1 VAIRA
6 ILFDLGNTL
15 VGYYTSREFPLVLRR
30 CLQECARVLGHTED
44 PARDEEL
51 FERALLLNREQ
62 SDYSVRPL
70 ATRLQ
75 ELFGPYQSLDGSSAS
90 ALGAAFLKP
99 IFATAKLDPQAVPVL
114 EALHGRGIKTAI
126 VSNTPWGSPADMW
139 RAELARHGLL
149 DKVDATVFCMDVGW
163 RKPHRA
169 PFDRALS
176 LLDVAHGDALFV
188 GDDHRWDLVGAQ
200 NAGLRPV
207 LLESVV
213 PKPPHDHLTTPNLA
227 GIIAL
232 LAEASGW
239 PTRQ

>member
-1 VAIRA
+1 MAIRA

-15 VGYYTSREFPLVLRR
+15 VGYYTSGEFPVVLRR
-30 CLQECARVLGHTED
+30 CVRECASALGQTED
-44 PARDEEL
+44 RGRDEDL

-62 SDYSVRPL
+62 SDYAVWPL
-70 ATRLQ
+70 SARLQ
-75 ELFGPYQSLDGSSAS
+75 ELFGAYESIDEAS
-90 ALGAAFLKP
+90 AEALATTFLKP
-99 IFATAKLDPQAVPVL
+99 IFAIARLDPQAIPLL
-114 EALHGRGIKTAI
+114 EALRGRGIKTAI
-126 VSNTPWGSPADMW
+126 VSNTPWGSPASAW
-139 RAELARHGLL
+139 RAELSRHGLL

-176 LLDVAHGDALFV
+176 LLDVAPADALFV
-188 GDDHRWDLVGAQ
+188 GDDHRWDIVGAQ

-213 PKPPHDHLTTPNLA
+213 PKPRRDHLTIPNLA

-232 LAEASGW
+232 LREASV
-239 PTRQ
+239 

>member
-15 VGYYTSREFPLVLRR
+15 VGYYTSSEFPVVLRR
-30 CLQECARVLGHTED
+30 CLRECASALGYTED
-44 PARDEEL
+44 RARDEDL

-62 SDYSVRPL
+62 PDYAVRPL
-70 ATRLQ
+70 SVRLQ
-75 ELFGPYQSLDGSSAS
+75 ELFGADTSLDEAS
-90 ALGAAFLKP
+90 VRALSTAFLKP
-99 IFATAKLDPQAVPVL
+99 IFAMARPDPQAVPLL
-114 EALHGRGIKTAI
+114 ETLRGRGIKTAI
-126 VSNTPWGSPADMW
+126 VSNTPWGSPADAW
-139 RAELARHGLL
+139 RAELIRHGLL

-176 LLDVAHGDALFV
+176 LLEVAPGDALFV
-188 GDDHRWDLVGAQ
+188 GDDHRWDIVGAQ

-213 PKPPHDHLTTPNLA
+213 PKPRRDHLTIPNLA

-232 LAEASGW
+232 LREASV
-239 PTRQ
+239 

>member
-15 VGYYTSREFPLVLRR
+15 VGYYTSSEFPLVLRR
-30 CLQECARVLGHTED
+30 CLQECARALGQTED
-44 PARDEEL
+44 AARDEDL
-51 FERALLLNREQ
+51 FERALLLNRGRP
-62 SDYSVRPL
+62 DYAVRPL
-70 ATRLQ
+70 AARLQ
-75 ELFGPYQSLDGSSAS
+75 ELFGPYQSLDESSAW

-99 IFATAKLDPQAVPVL
+99 IFATARLDPQAVPVL
-114 EALHGRGIKTAI
+114 EALRGRGIKTAI
-126 VSNTPWGSPADMW
+126 VSNTPWGSPADAW
-139 RAELARHGLL
+139 RAELTRHGLL

-176 LLDVAHGDALFV
+176 LLDVAPADALFV
-188 GDDHRWDLVGAQ
+188 GDDHRWDIVGAQ

-213 PKPPHDHLTTPNLA
+213 PKSRCEHLTIPNLA

-232 LAEASGW
+232 LAEAS
-239 PTRQ
+239 

>member
-1 VAIRA
+1 MAIRA

-15 VGYYTSREFPLVLRR
+15 IRYYTSSEFPLVLRR
-30 CLQECARVLGHTED
+30 CLRECASALGHTAD
-44 PARDEEL
+44 HARDEDL

-62 SDYSVRPL
+62 SDYAVRPL
-70 ATRLQ
+70 SARLQ
-75 ELFGPYQSLDGSSAS
+75 ELFGADTSLDEAS
-90 ALGAAFLKP
+90 VRALSTAFLKP
-99 IFATAKLDPQAVPVL
+99 IFAMARPDPQTVPLL
-114 EALHGRGIKTAI
+114 EALRGRGIKTAI
-126 VSNTPWGSPADMW
+126 VSNTPWGSPADAW
-139 RAELARHGLL
+139 RAELVRHGLL

-176 LLDVAHGDALFV
+176 LLDVAPADALFV
-188 GDDHRWDLVGAQ
+188 GDDHRWDIIGAQ

-213 PKPPHDHLTTPNLA
+213 PKPRHDHLTIPNLA

-232 LAEASGW
+232 LTETSV
-239 PTRQ
+239 